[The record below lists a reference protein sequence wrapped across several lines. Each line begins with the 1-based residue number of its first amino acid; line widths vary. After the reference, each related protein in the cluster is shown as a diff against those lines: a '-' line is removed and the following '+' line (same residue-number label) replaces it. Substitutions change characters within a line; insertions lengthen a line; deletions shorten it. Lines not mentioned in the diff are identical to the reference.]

1 MMACC
6 LWFTV
11 CLAGCEPEQHDD
23 ILTTARVTLATPD
36 SIALLQAMGTV
47 TVECLTNRMAWTG
60 DEWDSISIVFPEVMR
75 GPYNISADG
84 KVAVK
89 INNGKRKVYRFRAA
103 NSYVEFLD
111 QPTDV
116 KLDIELIK

>member
-1 MMACC
+1 M
-6 LWFTV
+6 
-11 CLAGCEPEQHDD
+11 AGCEPEQHDD